1 MFNAHGL
8 VSTAARFSLVSFV
21 FLAAIAVLA
30 VAQTPPQPASNAG
43 SFRGRIIDLDTG
55 QPVTQELT
63 IVVTKEGAPDA
74 TRRVIDVTGEFVVS
88 DLSPGRYR
96 LQFREKGIS
105 FENPRY
111 VQVTGLS
118 AITPVDIYL
127 RLLAGEIHGVV
138 ADRDGEPVQGSRVML
153 VSVKY
158 LAGQAVYTAG
168 AGEKTT
174 DDRGY
179 FSFSTRVEAGHPYF
193 LLALPPEATRP
204 TLSGTPSLEAAWYPS
219 RPGLLQPFVL
229 RSDRTKACRF
239 RNGKKQTRCV
249 DGRLTRDGQP
259 AALNFEIA
267 IPEVAGYLGITG
279 GTQGV
284 IFRGQSEASGHFQA
298 CGLWP
303 GEFLIAAG
311 MSKETPR
318 LPTRVGIASY
328 GRATVSIV
336 DRDVHDVTLN
346 TQSPV
351 TLNAEIYLDNAQAPA
366 QTYRLSFIPL
376 SRVAFE
382 TQPFPYPVIDVVGP
396 SRFTVA
402 LLPSTNYMIA
412 LGIPGATSNTY
423 LNEVP
428 YLKEVTCGG
437 TVRPNSLNLGDSDC
451 GLRITIGTD
460 MGKLAAT
467 VVDKDNKN
475 DLNSSVC
482 VAPTSAVTREEI
494 GSTGICS
501 SIDPGSNA
509 NSVSIPLRP
518 DRYFAVVMPLE
529 TRDWVEYFLTNR
541 GQGTPIDIKAR
552 SAVQVT
558 LKSSNVR

>member
-1 MFNAHGL
+1 MLKAHGR
-8 VSTAARFSLVSFV
+8 VSTAVRLSLESFV
-21 FLAAIAVLA
+21 IVAAIAASA
-30 VAQTPPQPASNAG
+30 VAQTPPQAATDVG
-43 SFRGRIIDLDTG
+43 SFRGRIIDIDTG
-55 QPVTQELT
+55 RPVTQEIT
-63 IVVTKEGAPDA
+63 IVVTKEGASDT
-74 TRRVIDVTGEFVVS
+74 TRRVMDVTGEFVVS
-88 DLSPGRYR
+88 DLSLGRYR

-111 VQVTGLS
+111 VEVTGLS
-118 AITPVDIYL
+118 PVTPVDIYL
-127 RLLAGEIHGVV
+127 RRLAGEINGVV

-168 AGEKTT
+168 AGERTT

-229 RSDRTKACRF
+229 RSDERKRVDF
-239 RNGKKQTRCV
+239 VMEKKQTHCA
-249 DGRLTRDGQP
+249 DGRLTKDGQP

-267 IPEVAGYLGITG
+267 IPEVAG
-279 GTQGV
+279 V
-284 IFRGQSEASGHFQA
+284 IFRGQSEASGHFKA

-311 MSKETPR
+311 MNKEISR

-336 DRDVHDVTLN
+336 DRDVHDVLLN
-346 TQSPV
+346 TKSPV
-351 TLNAEIYLDNAQAPA
+351 TLNAEIHLDNAQAQVPA

-376 SRVAFE
+376 NRVAFE
-382 TQPFPYPVIDVVGP
+382 TQPFPYPVMDVVGP
-396 SRFTVA
+396 SRFTVS
-402 LLPSTNYMIA
+402 LLPSTDY
-412 LGIPGATSNTY
+412 LVQLDTPGRPSD
-423 LNEVP
+423 L
-428 YLKEVTCGG
+428 YLKDVTCGG
-437 TVRPNSLNLGDSDC
+437 KVTRNSLKLGDTDC
-451 GLRITIGTD
+451 GLRITVGTD
-460 MGKLAAT
+460 IGKLAAT
-467 VVDKDNKN
+467 IVDRDNKN

-482 VAPTSAVTREEI
+482 VFPTSAVTREEV

-501 SIDPGSNA
+501 SADPGTT
-509 NSVSIPLRP
+509 SVSIPLRP
-518 DRYFAVVMPLE
+518 DRYFAVVMPQA
-529 TRDWVEYFLTNR
+529 RGDWVEYIQTNR
-541 GQGTPIDIKAR
+541 GQGTPIEVKAR
-552 SAVQVT
+552 STAQLT
-558 LKSSNVR
+558 LKSSNGR